1 MTVTESATAT
11 TVDAEAPQPAAV
23 DESTKDESTSG
34 AQTSTSSPEALLAV
48 AERLRFFFSDAN
60 LRQDYFMRKYLMNG
74 DDHAVP
80 VEVLLRFNTI
90 KQHTESTSVVV
101 QAARQLPDVL
111 VVSQDETKISLVV
124 PFTEAKMDENIP
136 LSLYL
141 CNLPVN
147 ESKKKYDVTTED
159 VRNLFDNA
167 GHIVLVKLRYRHAD
181 AKDTDDISDLQPSQ
195 QQPQSSSGNGK
206 SGHKKGRRVPTGAAL
221 VEFDSLEELQR
232 AAAET
237 ITTAMKT
244 TVENGGAL
252 AETESKPSK
261 PLTLGGSSLSVMLL
275 RDYIDSCKA
284 KSNASSGTTSKRK
297 SSTDVA
303 AVEDTAVSKTGTEP
317 DEAAKSSNTF
327 TMDWK
332 PGCVI
337 ALKGIATTEPCDRE
351 GILSAVAAFL
361 GTTVPEMK
369 ANKTVYVDYSRGQ
382 TEGAIRFSEPSES
395 VEKLCAQLQS
405 GEITIAG
412 AKVESAVVLQGEAET
427 AYWNNFI
434 AFKTKQLQQRTD
446 ERSSSRNKHHNKRTR
461 RN

>member
-1 MTVTESATAT
+1 MTVTESATTT
-11 TVDAEAPQPAAV
+11 TVDADDPKPAAV
-23 DESTKDESTSG
+23 DESTKDESASG
-34 AQTSTSSPEALLAV
+34 TQASTSSPEALLAV

-60 LRQDYFMRKYLMNG
+60 LRQDFFMRKILMNG

-90 KQHTESTSVVV
+90 KQHTESKSVVV

-167 GHIVLVKLRYRHAD
+167 GHIVLVKLRFRHAD

-195 QQPQSSSGNGK
+195 QPQSSSGNGK
-206 SGHKKGRRVPTGAAL
+206 TGQKKGRRVPTGAAL

-237 ITTAMKT
+237 ITMAMSS
-244 TVENGGAL
+244 TVDNGSTLVG
-252 AETESKPSK
+252 TESKPSK
-261 PLTLGGSSLSVMLL
+261 PLTLGGSTLTVMLL

-284 KSNASSGTTSKRK
+284 KANASSNMTSKRK
-297 SSTDVA
+297 NSTDVA
-303 AVEDTAVSKTGTEP
+303 VAEDTAVSKTEAAP

-351 GILSAVAAFL
+351 GILSTVATFL
-361 GTTVPEMK
+361 ETTVPEMK

-382 TEGAIRFSEPSES
+382 TEGAIRFTEPSES
-395 VEKLCAQLQS
+395 VEKLCVKLQS

-427 AYWNNFI
+427 AYWNTFI

-446 ERSSSRNKHHNKRTR
+446 ERGSSRNKHHNKRTR

>member
-23 DESTKDESTSG
+23 DESTKDESASDT
-34 AQTSTSSPEALLAV
+34 QTSASSPEALLAV

-167 GHIVLVKLRYRHAD
+167 GHIVLVKLRFRHAD

-195 QQPQSSSGNGK
+195 QPQSSSGNGK
-206 SGHKKGRRVPTGAAL
+206 AGHKKGRRVPTGAAL
-221 VEFDSLEELQR
+221 VEFDSLEELRR

-237 ITTAMKT
+237 ITTAEK
-244 TVENGGAL
+244 GGAL
-252 AETESKPSK
+252 GETESKPSK
-261 PLTLGGSSLSVMLL
+261 PLTLGGSPLSVMLL

-284 KSNASSGTTSKRK
+284 KSNASSDTTSKRK

-303 AVEDTAVSKTGTEP
+303 VAEDNAVSKTETEP
-317 DEAAKSSNTF
+317 DEAAKSPNAF

-361 GTTVPEMK
+361 ETTVAEMK
-369 ANKTVYVDYSRGQ
+369 ANKTVYVDFSRGQ
-382 TEGAIRFSEPSES
+382 TEGAIRFTEPSES
-395 VEKLCAQLQS
+395 VEKLCAKLQS

-434 AFKTKQLQQRTD
+434 AFKSKQLQQRTD
-446 ERSSSRNKHHNKRTR
+446 ERGSSRNKHHNKRTR